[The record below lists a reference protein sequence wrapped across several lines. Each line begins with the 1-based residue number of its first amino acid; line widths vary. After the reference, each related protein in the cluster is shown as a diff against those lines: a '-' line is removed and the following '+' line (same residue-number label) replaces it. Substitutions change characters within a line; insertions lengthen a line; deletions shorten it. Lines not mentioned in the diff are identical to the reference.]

1 MNLIMNNRPIIGITM
16 GDPSGVGPETIIKH
30 ILYEATVKDRLV
42 IFGAKEVFE
51 YYLNL
56 FGMAMHINVMESV
69 DEIEEKYRDGEI
81 NIIQHEAFD
90 INKLEV
96 GRLNEYSGRWAYMC
110 VSEAVD
116 AAINSKIDAI
126 VTAPLNKQAM
136 NMAGFKYQGHTEILA
151 QRTKTKDY
159 VMMLA
164 SKRFRVALVTTHVAL
179 ADVPKLITKK
189 RVLQTIKVV
198 NEDIKKWFGIEKPK
212 IAVSALNPHNSE
224 GGLMGNK
231 EKDVI
236 IPAIEEAK
244 KEGIDVYGSFSADTL
259 FIKNRRTDYDCFI
272 AMYHDQGLI
281 PLKALYFDSSVNITL
296 GIPIIRTSPDHGT
309 AFDIA
314 GKLKANHK
322 SLTEAIRQAHRMARW
337 KQKNR

>member
-1 MNLIMNNRPIIGITM
+1 MSLIMNNRPTIGITM
-16 GDPSGVGPETIIKH
+16 GDPSGIGPEIIIKH
-30 ILYEATVKDRLV
+30 ILHEATIKDKLV
-42 IFGAKEVFE
+42 IFGSREVFD
-51 YYLNL
+51 YYLNM
-56 FGMAMHINVMESV
+56 FGMAMHINVIDSV
-69 DEIEEKYRDGEI
+69 DKIDKYYKDGEM
-81 NIIQHEAFD
+81 NIIQHEDFD
-90 INKLEV
+90 INNLEV
-96 GRLNEYSGRWAYMC
+96 GKLNKYSGKWAFMC

-116 AAINSKIDAI
+116 SAISSYIDAI

-136 NMAGFKYQGHTEILA
+136 NLAGFKYQGHTEILA
-151 QRTKTKDY
+151 ERTKVQEY

-164 SKRFRVALVTTHVAL
+164 AKRFRVALVTTHVSL
-179 ADVPKLITKK
+179 EEVPNLITKD
-189 RVLQTIKVV
+189 RVVSTIKVV
-198 NEDIKKWFGIEKPK
+198 NEDLKKWFGIEKPK

-231 EKDVI
+231 EKEEI
-236 IPAIEEAK
+236 IPAIEYAK
-244 KEGIDVYGSFSADTL
+244 KLGIDVYGSFSADTL

-314 GKLKANHK
+314 GKLQANHK

-337 KQKNR
+337 KQKNH

>member
-1 MNLIMNNRPIIGITM
+1 MSLIMNNRPIIGITM
-16 GDPSGVGPETIIKH
+16 GDASGVGPEIIIKH
-30 ILYEATVKDRLV
+30 ILYEATIKDRLV
-42 IFGAKEVFE
+42 IFGAREVFE

-56 FGMAMHINVMESV
+56 FGMAMHINIIEDVNN
-69 DEIEEKYRDGEI
+69 IEELYKDGEL
-81 NIIQHEAFD
+81 NIIQHDDFD

-96 GRLNEYSGRWAYMC
+96 GKLNKYSGKWAFMC

-116 AAINSKIDAI
+116 AAIDAKIDAI

-136 NMAGFKYQGHTEILA
+136 NLAGFHYQGHTEILA
-151 QRTKTKDY
+151 ERTHTKDY

-164 SKRFRVALVTTHVAL
+164 AKRFRVALVTTHVAL
-179 ADVPKLITKK
+179 EEVPNLITKE
-189 RVLQTIKVV
+189 RVLKTIKVV
-198 NEDIKKWFGIEKPK
+198 DEDIKKWFGIEKPK

-231 EKDVI
+231 EKEEI
-236 IPAIEEAK
+236 IPAGEEARGL
-244 KEGIDVYGSFSADTL
+244 GIDVYGSFSADTL

-314 GKLKANHK
+314 GKLQANHK
-322 SLTEAIRQAHRMARW
+322 SLSEAVRQAHRMARW
-337 KQKNR
+337 KQKNH

>member
-1 MNLIMNNRPIIGITM
+1 MSLIMNNRPVIGITM
-16 GDPSGVGPETIIKH
+16 GDPSGIGVEIIIKH
-30 ILYEATVKDRLV
+30 LLHEATMKDRLV

-56 FGMAMHINVMESV
+56 FGMAMPINVIDDV
-69 DEIEEKYRDGEI
+69 DGIDGLYKDGEI
-81 NIIQHEAFD
+81 NIIQHEDFD
-90 INKLEV
+90 MSRFEV
-96 GRLNEYSGRWAYMC
+96 GKLSEYSGKWAFKCFY
-110 VSEAVD
+110 EAAS
-116 AAINSKIDAI
+116 AAMNSKIDAV
-126 VTAPLNKQAM
+126 VTAPLNKKAM
-136 NMAGFKYQGHTEILA
+136 NLAGFKYQGHTEILA
-151 QRTKTKDY
+151 EITHSKDY

-164 SKRFRVALVTTHVAL
+164 AKRFRVALVTTHVAL
-179 ADVPKLITKK
+179 ADVPELITKES
-189 RVLQTIKVV
+189 VLKTIKVV
-198 NEDIKKWFGIEKPK
+198 NKDIREWFGIEKPK

-224 GGLMGNK
+224 GGLMGTK
-231 EKDVI
+231 EKEEI

-244 KEGIDVYGSFSADTL
+244 SLGIDVHGSFSADTL
-259 FIKNRRTDYDCFI
+259 FIKDRRSNYDCFI

-314 GKLKANHK
+314 GKLKASHK

-337 KQKNR
+337 KQKNH